1 MVRAGPGS
9 RSLYLR
15 YTPRQVG
22 VGIQVTIV
30 VVIGVVK
37 VAVAQSSV
45 PTQASA
51 SPHPAAAVDVLV
63 GFVGGSMRTYRLEQW
78 KERGREALKSA
89 F

>member
-1 MVRAGPGS
+1 M
-9 RSLYLR
+9 
-15 YTPRQVG
+15 
-22 VGIQVTIV
+22 IV
-30 VVIGVVK
+30 VAIGVVK

-51 SPHPAAAVDVLV
+51 SPHPAAVDGLI

-78 KERGREALKSA
+78 KERGRESLKSA